1 MEGKSLAMAYC
12 GSPRNEDGGGGT
24 EASGDI
30 IAIDFGG
37 AKSKPPSPATT
48 ESLFAPLD
56 SFIEGD
62 SDIEWQDPAS
72 GLVAVQSILARLRA
86 SATVN
91 VTPDFEFGGDDTEEL
106 TEGVRFDLEELEEI
120 LCAAQ
125 RARTRFYLAFDV

>member
-12 GSPRNEDGGGGT
+12 GRRNEDDGGGT
-24 EASGDI
+24 EENGDI

-48 ESLFAPLD
+48 ESLFTPLD
-56 SFIEGD
+56 PFIEGD
-62 SDIEWQDPAS
+62 SDIGWQDPAN
-72 GLVAVQSILARLRA
+72 GLLAVQTILARLRA
-86 SATVN
+86 GATVN
-91 VTPDFEFGGDDTEEL
+91 VTPDFEFGGEDAEEL

-125 RARTRFYLAFDV
+125 RTRTRFYLAFDV